1 MRSINLLP
9 PEAARRERAR
19 RLAAVVLLG
28 ALVYLGLLAL
38 FGVWNLGKVTTA
50 EEAVVTQQALNDD
63 IRRQITELEPA
74 QKLRE
79 LYQAGV
85 KNIEVITSTDIAWG
99 SLLTDLGRRIPENTW
114 LTSFTAQR
122 AFDPELS
129 PDIYGSIT
137 VAGTAFGY
145 PDAAAWLRAVDG
157 EQWAAVGG
165 AWLPGAS
172 AGSADKVTIINF
184 SSIASLTREALSNR
198 TDRIPVVPE

>member
-9 PEAARRERAR
+9 PEAARKERAR
-19 RLAAVVLLG
+19 RLATVLVLG
-28 ALVYLGLLAL
+28 ALVYLGVLAL
-38 FGVWNLGKVTTA
+38 FGVWNMTKATAA
-50 EEAVVTQQALNDD
+50 EEAVATQLALNED

-74 QKLRE
+74 QQLRE
-79 LYQAGV
+79 TYQAGV
-85 KNIEVITSTDIAWG
+85 RNIEVIVATDIAWG

-114 LTSFTAQR
+114 LTSFSAQR
-122 AFDPELS
+122 GFDPEIS

-165 AWLPGAS
+165 GWLPGAS
-172 AGSADKVTIINF
+172 EGTTDDVTVVNF
-184 SSIASLTREALSNR
+184 SSNASLTREALSDR